1 MNRVTAIGL
10 ASLVAYGLL
19 IATKVSGPATGP
31 SDRNA
36 AASAS
41 RSGDK
46 SLNDAPNAAQT
57 SAGPR
62 FASMPVPI
70 AAVVRTSSTRAAT
83 SAAQEF
89 RNARDLKAYVD
100 ALLARRT
107 QLTADERFHLA
118 KALESCLF
126 ANSVSEDLAS
136 YGAKQRRQFLSGI
149 PQSDPNAAARIAA
162 YDSGDDVSRCLRF
175 QGVKISP
182 REIDE
187 MYLSSAQMGDA
198 RAQAKIIASDITKQ
212 LQSHARDENAPPPKL
227 SSEDVAHIVSILE
240 TRDPEASL
248 TIGSLLA
255 QAPLNQQIRIGPN
268 GEIPET
274 SAFIGAWN
282 LVACDLGLECTAQH
296 REMQQACAFAGYCGA
311 GHFEE
316 HYQTF
321 MASPYVYQLAQR
333 YRAMILSAM
342 DSHDWAQVGLSP
354 KTFPNAVATRE
365 PGRGTPRASG
375 DSI

>member
-1 MNRVTAIGL
+1 MNRLTAIGL

-19 IATKVSGPATGP
+19 IVTKVSGPAPGATERNSP
-31 SDRNA
+31 ANA
-36 AASAS
+36 ASP
-41 RSGDK
+41 SGDTSSRAAGTHL
-46 SLNDAPNAAQT
+46 SLGT
-57 SAGPR
+57 RISA
-62 FASMPVPI
+62 MPIPM
-70 AAVVRTSSTRAAT
+70 ATVVRTSAPRAAT
-83 SAAQEF
+83 NAQQEF

-136 YGAKQRRQFLSGI
+136 YGAKQRRQFLAGI
-149 PQSDPNAAARIAA
+149 PPSDPNAAARIAA
-162 YDSGDDVSRCLRF
+162 YDSVDDVSRCLRF
-175 QGVKISP
+175 QGVKISQ
-182 REIDE
+182 RDIDD
-187 MYLSSAQMGDA
+187 MYQASAQMGDA
-198 RAQAKIIASDITKQ
+198 RAQAKLIASEITKQ
-212 LQSHARDENAPPPKL
+212 LQSHARDESAPPPKL
-227 SSEDVAHIVSILE
+227 SSDDVARIVSILE
-240 TRDPEASL
+240 TRDPEAILS
-248 TIGSLLA
+248 IGSLLS

-296 REMQQACAFAGYCGA
+296 RELQQACAFAGYCGA
-311 GHFEE
+311 GQFEE

-342 DSHDWAQVGLSP
+342 DSHDWSQVGLSP
-354 KTFPNAVATRE
+354 KTFPKTVAAR
-365 PGRGTPRASG
+365 
-375 DSI
+375 

>member
-1 MNRVTAIGL
+1 MNRLTAIGL

-19 IATKVSGPATGP
+19 IVTKVSGPTLTPAE
-31 SDRNA
+31 RNTA
-36 AASAS
+36 ANGSSHSGDNAS
-41 RSGDK
+41 RPNSVSAQT
-46 SLNDAPNAAQT
+46 SLGPRLSAMPLPVATVVRTTAPRAPTNAAQD
-57 SAGPR
+57 
-62 FASMPVPI
+62 
-70 AAVVRTSSTRAAT
+70 
-83 SAAQEF
+83 F
-89 RNARDLKAYVD
+89 RNSRDLKAYVD

-136 YGAKQRRQFLSGI
+136 YGTKQRRQFMAGI

-162 YDSGDDVSRCLRF
+162 YDSADDVSRCLRF

-182 REIDE
+182 REIDD
-187 MYLSSAQMGDA
+187 MYQASAQMGDA
-198 RAQAKIIASDITKQ
+198 RAQAKLIASEITKQ

-227 SSEDVAHIVSILE
+227 SAEDVAHIVSILE
-240 TRDPEASL
+240 TRDPEAIL

-296 REMQQACAFAGYCGA
+296 RELQQACAFASYCGA

-333 YRAMILSAM
+333 YRAMILTAM
-342 DSHDWAQVGLSP
+342 DSHDWSQIGLSP
-354 KTFPNAVATRE
+354 KTFPKAVASR
-365 PGRGTPRASG
+365 
-375 DSI
+375 